1 MDNFMSK
8 LSQKIN
14 AQDSIKAN
22 FMAEAAEKE
31 QMKKQ
36 LTEYESIIQSVHSL
50 CRKQEANNA
59 VFQEL
64 LQKLEET
71 TNAQPAGTEDIKD
84 YIAKSDEFTHRE
96 CVKVYRN
103 VQALLEEQD
112 KKLENG
118 LADLRASTMETL
130 EEMQLHTG
138 SGINRLRNQLEAS
151 QIPDLTPEVDEL
163 KRLIKKQNR
172 GNKTLLW
179 LTFALALAN
188 IGLVLLIH
196 FGFFGWF

>member
-1 MDNFMSK
+1 MDSFMSK

-14 AQDSIKAN
+14 AQDSIRAN

-36 LTEYESIIQSVHSL
+36 LTEYESMIQSVHSL

-59 VFQEL
+59 VFAEL
-64 LQKLEET
+64 LQKLEAST
-71 TNAQPAGTEDIKD
+71 SGQPVVTEDIKD

-112 KKLENG
+112 KKLDAG
-118 LADLRASTMETL
+118 LTDLKASTIETL
-130 EEMQLHTG
+130 DEMTLHTG
-138 SGINRLRNQLEAS
+138 SGINRLRNQIEAS
-151 QIPDLTPEVDEL
+151 QIPDLTPEVEEL

-172 GNKTLLW
+172 GNKALLW
-179 LTFALALAN
+179 LTFVLSFAN
-188 IGLVLLIH
+188 IGLIVLMY